1 MPFCASCGAPV
12 EGRFCPK
19 CGAAIVAGTSAP
31 SPGPYV
37 APVASPMQDNVA
49 AALCYVLGF
58 VTGIIMLV
66 MEPYSRNRSIR
77 FHAFQ
82 SIFLS
87 VAVIAADIVLRIVLY
102 PILPWSL
109 FYPLSSLFG
118 LACLAVWLYTI
129 IWAYQAKTLV
139 LPVIGPLAQ
148 KQAQS

>member
-1 MPFCASCGAPV
+1 
-12 EGRFCPK
+12 
-19 CGAAIVAGTSAP
+19 
-31 SPGPYV
+31 
-37 APVASPMQDNVA
+37 MQDNVA

-148 KQAQS
+148 KQAQT